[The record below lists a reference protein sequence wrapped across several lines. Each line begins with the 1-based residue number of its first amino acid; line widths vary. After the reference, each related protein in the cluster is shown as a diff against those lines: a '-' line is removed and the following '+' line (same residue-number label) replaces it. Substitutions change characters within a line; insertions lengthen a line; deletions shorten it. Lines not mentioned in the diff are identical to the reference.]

1 MKHKSITKVRKRSF
15 TLVEQASHQVRGF
28 STLYQQLEEKIVL
41 AGIRIKYKMFI
52 CNFNCKLSH
61 NNFLSCF

>member
-41 AGIRIKYKMFI
+41 AGMSKSSLGNYGR
-52 CNFNCKLSH
+52 KLA
-61 NNFLSCF
+61 